1 MPSDTQDSGE
11 ATRRAIFAVLVEAQD
26 KGVSPAASRLKVVVA
41 FGVHVE
47 LVQKIEREGLEKE
60 WPPL

>member
-1 MPSDTQDSGE
+1 MTDQSESPAE
-11 ATRRAIFAVLVEAQD
+11 PVRRAVFAVLVQTQD
-26 KGVSPAASRLKVVVA
+26 EGLSPVASRLKVAVA

-47 LVQKIEREGLEKE
+47 LVHAIEREGLENE